1 MTNLTKYVKFL
12 TIMIT
17 VPEATKK
24 IIERSR
30 YLAEAMSKGLIN
42 YSALARYIRPEL
54 EEMLFKDV
62 SESSI
67 IMALKRLEPYFRP
80 KYKHTNVFQHSP
92 EMIVRSNLIELTVAN
107 SEAMTKKLPSIM
119 DVYTNQQKYFFTLTE
134 GVSETTII
142 ASRDLLEKIKTL
154 INGEKV
160 LETFTNLS
168 SITIRLPQEV
178 LNSPGIF
185 YFFLKSLAW
194 EGISIVEIVSTY
206 SEFTIILEDKE
217 VNKAFAVL
225 KSLFDHA

>member
-1 MTNLTKYVKFL
+1 
-12 TIMIT
+12 MIT

-42 YSALARYIRPEL
+42 YSALARYIKPEL
-54 EEMLFKDV
+54 EEMLVKDV

-67 IMALKRLEPYFRP
+67 IMALKRLEPYFKP
-80 KYKHTNVFQHSP
+80 KYKQTSVFQHSP

-107 SEAMTKKLPSIM
+107 SEEMTKKLPHIM
-119 DVYTNQQKYFFTLTE
+119 NVYTNQQKYFFTLTE

-142 ASRDLLEKIKTL
+142 ASRDLLDKIKTL

-168 SITIRLPQEV
+168 SITIRLPKEV